1 MLTKQGVWGG
11 ALFTLK
17 TLEYTRRALEKHD
30 FNLFQLHASILKK
43 IDVCGCPHF
52 LDMVLLLGLSFSC
65 ICDND
70 LPKAKCTSLWSLC
83 S

>member
-1 MLTKQGVWGG
+1 MENYILNLLFTWKDSGDKHMLTKQGVWGG

-43 IDVCGCPHF
+43 
-52 LDMVLLLGLSFSC
+52 
-65 ICDND
+65 
-70 LPKAKCTSLWSLC
+70 
-83 S
+83 